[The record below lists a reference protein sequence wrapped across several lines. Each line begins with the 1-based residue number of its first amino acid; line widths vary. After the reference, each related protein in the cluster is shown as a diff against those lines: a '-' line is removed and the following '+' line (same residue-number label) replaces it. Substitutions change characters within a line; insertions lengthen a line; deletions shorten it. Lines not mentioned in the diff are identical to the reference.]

1 MKKTKKIL
9 SVLLVLMMAVSM
21 LPMSVLADVEDNSIT
36 NDSSTLQ
43 NSDKGSTEP
52 PANSKVGLES
62 DEVKTASVYLTS
74 QAEGAFLHAPQ
85 TVEVSSNLAESYGY
99 TDSVT
104 NGVSALDALVKA
116 HVLKFGEAF
125 TKESAQSYLVVPET
139 GYISKLFGV
148 ETSANG
154 FMLNGTYPNDGTESS
169 WGGYNGTTVTTQAV
183 TNGDSVCF
191 FIYQDQT
198 GYSDNDAWF
207 EKDNAQVD
215 EITAYKDRS
224 FELKLKGIGYASAGY
239 LYVDKAAT
247 VAAGSAIGSAQLAL
261 VNSETGEFTDI
272 EGKTTDE
279 NGAVSLTFDAA
290 GTYYLTAYMTESNV
304 QAGKSP
310 IILNVL
316 KVKVAET
323 NASITVPSDAT
334 LFVGSKPDNNK
345 KHFVP
350 FTEMMEAY
358 KVQNDDSTTT
368 YYFDLT
374 AGKDFNYRVSGDE
387 YVTYAGKFKAPASGT
402 EITVTKSDLQPAG
415 KSKSTVD
422 KNTSSNKGYNV
433 ADIYLNINEQGYL
446 KLNTGNEK
454 QIVNLRNWEAVDT
467 TTTNYFIEPDYHY
480 EVYNLSE
487 NGVFTSGNDSVV
499 SIGEDGKLTAVG
511 AGTAI
516 VLVSYDAINVT
527 SAVGGPFFGA
537 IWPENTGV
545 FVVSVD
551 KAESGIQTNMTINEG
566 KNNKDTSAGKLAGD
580 KLDAEL
586 DVIYFLTE
594 LTDAEG
600 VTTTINN
607 AHGEYTFTPSGETSV
622 SVANPNVTKKGVSYG
637 GFTSVSENKDG
648 SYTVSL
654 SEGRNIVKVSNAAG
668 SEYQVIT
675 AKGVKATVSNVTSA
689 GKALTAGDEFTVKFD
704 AIYHPVNK
712 LAGVYN
718 MTAAITYNNFGGNT
732 DVQYSGDT
740 GSYTFASSAGV
751 QTLSKALS
759 LKLQKSLWGGSD
771 YYVFKVGTEKTAIPS
786 DYTGDT
792 FTISDG
798 SILTVGWGDPF
809 GNHRGITLESGK
821 APNLNADQNV
831 GYLGKLPDLTLE
843 LNKTASADV
852 TSIAVTQNPTK
863 TEYFAGDVFD
873 PSGLTIVATYQNGTK
888 RTIKGGFTYSK
899 DALTEGQTSIQVGF
913 GGKTAEVTISVQA
926 LTLNS
931 IEITKA
937 PTKIIY
943 TAGEYFNPSGM
954 VVTAKY
960 NSGDKVVTD
969 YTYDAKALTT
979 SDNKVTIKYKDEK
992 LGPEV
997 NAEQAI
1003 TVSAASSSTTSNNI
1017 TVSFTLLGDSI
1028 HGDSDTKHTL
1038 KAGNLTTWISKT
1050 SISVEKGSKVI
1061 DVLEKALSK
1070 NGIGFKNDDGNYVSE
1085 IKGLAEF
1092 TNGELSGWMYTLNGV
1107 HSELGVAEQTLTN
1120 GDKIVFHYTDDYT
1133 VEQGSDKWNDKN
1145 HSSSGNGESKE
1156 TTVET
1161 PDAAAEDTTVEG
1173 LTYNDVKGHWALDS
1187 IKYVSEK
1194 GLMNG
1199 TSSEKFK
1206 PNDTLNRAMLATII
1220 YRLAGSPAVSASGNG
1235 AAYADVTAS
1244 TWYSDAIAWAS
1255 ANGIVTGYTDGTFR
1269 PDAEITRQELA
1280 AMLYR
1285 YAGFASYDVT
1295 KKNDLAAYTDKS
1307 EIGSW
1312 ALESIEWANAEA
1324 LVKGRTEHT
1333 IVPSGTATR
1342 AEAAT
1347 ILMRFSEN
1355 IAKTM

>member
-62 DEVKTASVYLTS
+62 DEVKTVSVYLTS
-74 QAEGAFLHAPQ
+74 QADGTFLHAPQ
-85 TVEVSSNLAESYGY
+85 TVEVSSNLAESYDY
-99 TDSVT
+99 TDKVT
-104 NGVSALDALVKA
+104 SGVSALDVLVKA
-116 HVLKFGEAF
+116 QILTFGEDF
-125 TKESAQSYLVVPET
+125 TKDTAQSYLVVLET
-139 GYISKLFGV
+139 GYISKLFG
-148 ETSANG
+148 EATMDNG
-154 FMLNGTYPNDGTESS
+154 FMLNGAYPNDGTESE

-183 TNGDSVCF
+183 TNGDSVSF

-224 FELKLKGIGYASAGY
+224 FELKLKGISYMSGY
-239 LYVDKAAT
+239 LYADKAAT

-261 VNSETGEFTDI
+261 VNSKTGELTDI

-387 YVTYAGKFKAPASGT
+387 YVTYAGKFKAPASGKAAT
-402 EITVTKSDLQPAG
+402 AITVTKSNLQPAG

-637 GFTSVSENKDG
+637 GFASVSENKDG

-654 SEGRNIVKVSNAAG
+654 SEGRNIVKVSNASG

-675 AKGVKATVSNVTSA
+675 AKGVKATVSNVTSS
-689 GKALTAGDEFTVKFD
+689 GKALSAGDEFSVTFDTV
-704 AIYHPVNK
+704 YHPANK
-712 LAGVYN
+712 LSGVYN
-718 MTAAITYNNFGGNT
+718 MSANITYSDVSGYEDTTFGST
-732 DVQYSGDT
+732 SMQYN
-740 GSYTFASSAGV
+740 FASNTKS
-751 QTLSKALS
+751 QTVANVATWGQKYWMYAVTLGNKLSVPA
-759 LKLQKSLWGGSD
+759 
-771 YYVFKVGTEKTAIPS
+771 
-786 DYTGDT
+786 DYTD
-792 FTISDG
+792 DE
-798 SILTVGWGDPF
+798 LTMAGGYLVAAGYGDPF

-821 APNLNADQNV
+821 APNLNASIKV
-831 GYLGKLPDLTLE
+831 GYFGKLPDLTLE
-843 LNKTASADV
+843 VKKASDTDVKTIEIATQPKK
-852 TSIAVTQNPTK
+852 TSYY
-863 TEYFAGDVFD
+863 EGDTFD
-873 PSGLTIVATYQNGTK
+873 PSGLSLTVTYEDGST
-888 RTIKGGFTYSK
+888 RAIKGGFTYSEEELAK
-899 DALTEGQTSIQVGF
+899 DQTTIEVGF

-926 LTLNS
+926 LVLNG
-931 IEITKA
+931 IEITTP
-937 PTKIIY
+937 PTKTSY

-954 VVTAKY
+954 LVTAKY
-960 NSGDKVVTD
+960 NSGDKAITG
-969 YTYDAKALTT
+969 YTYDNEALTT
-979 SDNKVTIKYKDEK
+979 SDSKVTIKYTDEK
-992 LGPEV
+992 LGTEKSV
-997 NAEQAI
+997 DQAI
-1003 TVSAASSSTTSNNI
+1003 TVNPASSSTTSDNI

-1038 KAGNLTTWISKT
+1038 KAGNLTTWIPKT

-1156 TTVET
+1156 TTVAT

-1324 LVKGRTEHT
+1324 LVNGRTEHT